1 MDDSRGK
8 WLYNKE
14 KYEQWRYNIEK
25 KSVVYR
31 GEVVSMRVLITDS
44 YDQMGLEAAKI
55 VAGQIYLKPNSVLG
69 LATGSTPLSM
79 YERLVAMHRT
89 VGLDFSEVTTFN
101 LDEYIGMGP
110 DNPQSYHYF
119 MQEHFFKHINIKPEN
134 VHIPNGMAQDVI
146 AEGER
151 YEQLIAAKG
160 GIDLQVLGIG
170 QNAHIGFNE
179 PDVKFAAATHKVEL
193 DEETILANSRFFNNV
208 DEVPRYAIS
217 MGIKTIMMAEHVI
230 LLANGRNKAKAV
242 YKALCGDVTPEA
254 PASILQLHRDVAV
267 ILDKEAAELLPAN
280 VVSI

>member
-1 MDDSRGK
+1 
-8 WLYNKE
+8 
-14 KYEQWRYNIEK
+14 
-25 KSVVYR
+25 
-31 GEVVSMRVLITDS
+31 MRVLITDS

-79 YERLVAMHRT
+79 YERLVAVHRT

-110 DNPQSYHYF
+110 DNSQSYHYF

-134 VHIPNGMAQDVI
+134 VHIPNGMAQDIIV
-146 AEGER
+146 EGER

-179 PDVKFAAATHKVEL
+179 PDVKFAATTHKVEL

-230 LLANGRNKAKAV
+230 LLANGRNKARAV
-242 YKALCGDVTPEA
+242 YKAVCGDVTPEA
-254 PASILQLHRDVAV
+254 PASILQLHRDVVV

>member
-1 MDDSRGK
+1 
-8 WLYNKE
+8 
-14 KYEQWRYNIEK
+14 
-25 KSVVYR
+25 
-31 GEVVSMRVLITDS
+31 MRVLITDS

-69 LATGSTPLSM
+69 LATGSTTLSM
-79 YERLVAMHRT
+79 YERLVAVHRT

-179 PDVKFAAATHKVEL
+179 PDVKFAGTTHKVEL

-230 LLANGRNKAKAV
+230 LLANGRNKARAV
-242 YKALCGDVTPEA
+242 YKAVCGDVTPEA
-254 PASILQLHRDVAV
+254 PASILQLHRDVVV

>member
-1 MDDSRGK
+1 
-8 WLYNKE
+8 
-14 KYEQWRYNIEK
+14 
-25 KSVVYR
+25 
-31 GEVVSMRVLITDS
+31 MRVLITDS

-79 YERLVAMHRT
+79 YERLVAVHRT

-134 VHIPNGMAQDVI
+134 VHIPNGMAQDII

-179 PDVKFAAATHKVEL
+179 PDVKFAATTHKVEL

-230 LLANGRNKAKAV
+230 LLANGRNKARAV
-242 YKALCGDVTPEA
+242 YKAVCGDVTPEA
-254 PASILQLHRDVAV
+254 PASILHLHRDVVV

>member
-1 MDDSRGK
+1 
-8 WLYNKE
+8 
-14 KYEQWRYNIEK
+14 
-25 KSVVYR
+25 
-31 GEVVSMRVLITDS
+31 MRVLITDS

-79 YERLVAMHRT
+79 YERLVAVHRT

-101 LDEYIGMGP
+101 LDEYIGMGQ

-134 VHIPNGMAQDVI
+134 VHIPNGMAQDII

-179 PDVKFAAATHKVEL
+179 PDVKFAATTHKVEL

-230 LLANGRNKAKAV
+230 LLANGRNKARAV
-242 YKALCGDVTPEA
+242 YKAVCGDVTPEA
-254 PASILQLHRDVAV
+254 PASILQLHRDVVV
-267 ILDKEAAELLPAN
+267 ILDEEAAELLPAN

>member
-1 MDDSRGK
+1 
-8 WLYNKE
+8 
-14 KYEQWRYNIEK
+14 
-25 KSVVYR
+25 
-31 GEVVSMRVLITDS
+31 MRVLITDS

-79 YERLVAMHRT
+79 YERLVAVHRT

-179 PDVKFAAATHKVEL
+179 PDVKFAATTHKVEL
-193 DEETILANSRFFNNV
+193 DEETILDNSRFFNNV

-217 MGIKTIMMAEHVI
+217 MGIKTIMMAEHVV
-230 LLANGRNKAKAV
+230 LLANGRNKARAV
-242 YKALCGDVTPEA
+242 YKAVCGDVTPEA
-254 PASILQLHRDVAV
+254 PASILQLHRDVVV
-267 ILDKEAAELLPAN
+267 ILDKEAAELLPVN

>member
-1 MDDSRGK
+1 
-8 WLYNKE
+8 
-14 KYEQWRYNIEK
+14 
-25 KSVVYR
+25 
-31 GEVVSMRVLITDS
+31 MRVLITDS

-79 YERLVAMHRT
+79 YERLVAVHRT

-179 PDVKFAAATHKVEL
+179 PDVKFAATTHKVEL

-230 LLANGRNKAKAV
+230 LLANGRNKARALYKAV
-242 YKALCGDVTPEA
+242 CGDVTPEA
-254 PASILQLHRDVAV
+254 PASILQLHRDVVV

>member
-1 MDDSRGK
+1 
-8 WLYNKE
+8 
-14 KYEQWRYNIEK
+14 
-25 KSVVYR
+25 
-31 GEVVSMRVLITDS
+31 MRVLITDS

-79 YERLVAMHRT
+79 YERLVAVHRT

-134 VHIPNGMAQDVI
+134 IHIPNGMAQDVI

-179 PDVKFAAATHKVEL
+179 PDVKFAATTHKVEL

-217 MGIKTIMMAEHVI
+217 MGIKTIMMAEHVV
-230 LLANGRNKAKAV
+230 LLANGRNKARAV
-242 YKALCGDVTPEA
+242 YKAVCGDVTPEA
-254 PASILQLHRDVAV
+254 PASILQLHRDVVV
-267 ILDKEAAELLPAN
+267 ILDKEAADLLPAN

>member
-1 MDDSRGK
+1 
-8 WLYNKE
+8 
-14 KYEQWRYNIEK
+14 
-25 KSVVYR
+25 
-31 GEVVSMRVLITDS
+31 MRVLITDS

-79 YERLVAMHRT
+79 YERLVAVHRT

-134 VHIPNGMAQDVI
+134 VHIPNGMAQDII

-179 PDVKFAAATHKVEL
+179 PDVKFAATTHKVEL
-193 DEETILANSRFFNNV
+193 DEETIMANSRFFNNV

-230 LLANGRNKAKAV
+230 LLANGRNKARAV
-242 YKALCGDVTPEA
+242 YKAVCGDVTPEA
-254 PASILQLHRDVAV
+254 PASILQLHRDVVV

-280 VVSI
+280 VVSIG

>member
-1 MDDSRGK
+1 
-8 WLYNKE
+8 
-14 KYEQWRYNIEK
+14 
-25 KSVVYR
+25 
-31 GEVVSMRVLITDS
+31 MRVLITDS

-55 VAGQIYLKPNSVLG
+55 IAGQIYLKPNSVLG

-79 YERLVAMHRT
+79 YERLVAVHRT

-134 VHIPNGMAQDVI
+134 VHIPNGMAQDII

-179 PDVKFAAATHKVEL
+179 PDVKFAATTHKVEL

-230 LLANGRNKAKAV
+230 LLANGRNKARAV
-242 YKALCGDVTPEA
+242 YKAVCGDVTPEA
-254 PASILQLHRDVAV
+254 PASILQLHRDVVV

>member
-1 MDDSRGK
+1 
-8 WLYNKE
+8 
-14 KYEQWRYNIEK
+14 
-25 KSVVYR
+25 
-31 GEVVSMRVLITDS
+31 MRVLITDS

-79 YERLVAMHRT
+79 YERLVAVHRT

-134 VHIPNGMAQDVI
+134 VHIPNGMAQDII

-179 PDVKFAAATHKVEL
+179 PDVKFAATTHKVEL

-230 LLANGRNKAKAV
+230 LLANGRNKARAV
-242 YKALCGDVTPEA
+242 YKAVYGDVTPEA
-254 PASILQLHRDVAV
+254 PASILQLHRDVVV

-280 VVSI
+280 VVSIG